1 MQLLPAPPNAGAG
14 TGGGACPEW
23 GGLGAWGEGRA
34 TKAQSTALGRRGH
47 ILTTCT
53 HSMRGSRTDWFP
65 DRLTTQAGVS
75 GVASSSAITASM
87 PILLLRMRSKAEG
100 VPPRCT
106 WPRTVTRVSKPS
118 LCTTSCPSG
127 ESKAVLAFAARP
139 YCPASPQAPSPGPH
153 PPRPAA
159 GIWGVS
165 SQGPTEPAQGVRSW
179 HVSV

>member
-87 PILLLRMRSKAEG
+87 PILLLCRVGGAGLRATQ
-100 VPPRCT
+100 PTPHRACT
-106 WPRTVTRVSKPS
+106 PAPTHARAH
-118 LCTTSCPSG
+118 TS
-127 ESKAVLAFAARP
+127 
-139 YCPASPQAPSPGPH
+139 
-153 PPRPAA
+153 
-159 GIWGVS
+159 I
-165 SQGPTEPAQGVRSW
+165 
-179 HVSV
+179 